1 MTTRPISLI
10 LAVGL
15 LLLIGLSGMGVGG
28 SLLGY
33 AMNPQ
38 PADGTPIVVGT
49 EQAAV
54 LLGAGIAGYGFAA
67 VVAAA
72 GLVLLRRWGWRLGV
86 MTVVAGLTVLVWAM
100 VAAGALDG
108 LLLFGILFWGVTLV
122 MLLADPTRRAV
133 SPVAGAGPGS
143 PGA

>member
-33 AMNPQ
+33 GLDPQ
-38 PADGTPIVVGT
+38 SASATAIVPGAQ
-49 EQAAV
+49 QAAV
-54 LLGAGIAGYGFAA
+54 VLGAGIAGYGFAT

-86 MTVVAGLTVLVWAM
+86 ATVVAGLVGLAGAM

-108 LLLFGILFWGVTLV
+108 LLLFGILFWGVSLAT
-122 MLLADPTRRAV
+122 LLADPTRRAV
-133 SPVAGAGPGS
+133 DA
-143 PGA
+143 

>member
-33 AMNPQ
+33 AIGPQ
-38 PADGTPIVVGT
+38 DPGPTPIPPGAQ
-49 EQAAV
+49 QAAV
-54 LLGAGIAGYGFAA
+54 FLGAGIAGYGFAT

-86 MTVVAGLTVLVWAM
+86 VMVIAGLVAVVGAV

-108 LLLFGILFWGVTLV
+108 LMLFGILFWGATLAT
-122 MLLADPTRRAV
+122 LLADPTRRAV
-133 SPVAGAGPGS
+133 SV
-143 PGA
+143 